1 MSPRHTSSDSPQSAI
16 DDDESEEEDY
26 SHLELSEH
34 FKRLQLADV
43 TSSRF
48 FVPSSHLKLVSDTL
62 AAKSTM
68 TGQAEHFVQRG
79 RYWNINPVYASLL
92 INTVY

>member
-1 MSPRHTSSDSPQSAI
+1 MSPRHTLSDSPQSAI
-16 DDDESEEEDY
+16 DEDESEEEDY

-48 FVPSSHLKLVSDTL
+48 FGPSSHFKLVSDTL

-68 TGQAEHFVQRG
+68 TGQAEQFVPRG
-79 RYWNINPVYASLL
+79 QYWNINPVYTSLL
-92 INTVY
+92 VNAVC